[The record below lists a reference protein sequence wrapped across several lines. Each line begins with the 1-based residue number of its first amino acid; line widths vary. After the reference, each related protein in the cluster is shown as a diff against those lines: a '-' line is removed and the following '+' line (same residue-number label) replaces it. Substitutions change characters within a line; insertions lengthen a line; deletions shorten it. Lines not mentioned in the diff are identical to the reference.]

1 MEEEQ
6 SPEREVFAITAG
18 PHAGKVVV
26 LVERN
31 GSNCRVELPD
41 GERVYLRTRLLVP
54 AVDTGAQA
62 AA

>member
-6 SPEREVFAITAG
+6 SPEREVFTVASGPKAG
-18 PHAGKVVV
+18 LTVT
-26 LVERN
+26 LVQRN

-54 AVDTGAQA
+54 AVNAVADAS
-62 AA
+62 